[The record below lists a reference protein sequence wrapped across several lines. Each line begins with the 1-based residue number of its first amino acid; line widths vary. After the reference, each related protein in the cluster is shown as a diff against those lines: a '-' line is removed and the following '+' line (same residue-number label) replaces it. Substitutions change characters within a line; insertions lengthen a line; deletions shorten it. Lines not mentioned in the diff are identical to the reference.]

1 MSAGRVMKRDVVTV
15 PREAAVSEV
24 VLLMHATGHGG
35 LPVVDRQ
42 GRVLGVAT
50 KLAVLRL
57 CLPRYAEQVGDL
69 SFLPDDFEPFAGRFE
84 QAGRVPV
91 EQIMEPC
98 PPCVSEDTPLAE
110 VAVVMLSKRVRQV
123 PVVREGRLVGIVGLQ
138 DVIDEIVQPHVTEGD
153 TNP

>member
-1 MSAGRVMKRDVVTV
+1 MNRNVVTV
-15 PREAAVSEV
+15 LRETSVSEV
-24 VLLMHATGHGG
+24 VHLMHASGHGG
-35 LPVVDRQ
+35 LPVVDEE

-57 CLPRYAEQVGDL
+57 CLPQYAEQIGDL

-84 QAGRVPV
+84 RAGQVKV
-91 EQIMEPC
+91 EQVMEPC

-110 VAVVMLSKRVRQV
+110 VAAVMVTRRVRQV

-138 DVIDEIVQPHVTEGD
+138 DVIDEIVRPHAAEGD
-153 TNP
+153 TSP